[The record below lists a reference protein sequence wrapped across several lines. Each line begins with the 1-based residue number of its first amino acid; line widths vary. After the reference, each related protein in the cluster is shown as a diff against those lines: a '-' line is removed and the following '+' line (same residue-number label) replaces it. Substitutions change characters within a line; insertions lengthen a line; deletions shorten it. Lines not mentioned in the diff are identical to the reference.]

1 MSRKGEV
8 VGDLKKT
15 PLFGFYQN
23 QNVKLVD
30 FGGWAMPMQFSGII
44 KEHQAVRNDVGIFDC
59 SHMGEIEV
67 TGSDSEGYLNRLASN
82 NIAKMTDNSVQYN
95 VLCSENGGAVDDV
108 MIYRFN
114 ASKYWVVCNA
124 SNTEKVWNWMQTNQ
138 KNEEIELKNISSDI
152 GLIAVQG
159 PTAQSVL
166 QKITSVDLEE
176 IKRHRFENKIEI
188 NGRNNTMI
196 SRTGYTG
203 EDGFE
208 LYLPAAETE
217 QIWQLLLELGAV
229 PCGLGSRD
237 TLRLEAGLPLYGQDM
252 SEEISPIM
260 VGVGFA
266 VKTKKSCSFIGQEAL
281 KVQREEG
288 VAQKVVA
295 FEMLERGIPR
305 HDYQVLAE
313 DGTEIGIV
321 TSGTQS
327 PSLQKGIGMAL
338 IAVEYSEVGTQIQI
352 VARNK
357 QIPAK
362 IVNKPFYKKA

>member
-1 MSRKGEV
+1 
-8 VGDLKKT
+8 
-15 PLFGFYQN
+15 
-23 QNVKLVD
+23 
-30 FGGWAMPMQFSGII
+30 MPMKFSGII
-44 KEHQAVRNDVGIFDC
+44 KEHQAVRDDVGIFDC

-67 TGSDSEGYLNRLASN
+67 TGPGSEEYLNRLVSN
-82 NIAKMTDNSVQYN
+82 NVSRMADDSVQYN
-95 VLCSENGGAVDDV
+95 VFCSETGGSVDDV
-108 MIYRFN
+108 MIYRFDD
-114 ASKYWVVCNA
+114 SKYWVVCNA
-124 SNTEKVWNWMQTNQ
+124 SNTEKVWKWMETHQE
-138 KNEEIELKNISSDI
+138 NEEIELNNVSSEI

-159 PTAQSVL
+159 PHAQSVL
-166 QKITSVDLEE
+166 QKITSFDLDA
-176 IKRHRFENKIEI
+176 IKRHKFEQKIEL
-188 NGRNNTMI
+188 NCSKNTTI

-217 QIWQLLLELGAV
+217 RVWQLLLELGAM

-260 VGVGFA
+260 AGVGFA
-266 VKTKKSCSFIGQEAL
+266 VKTKKSSSFIGQEAL

-288 VAQKVVA
+288 VTRKVVA

-305 HDYQVLAE
+305 HDYQVLSE
-313 DGTEIGIV
+313 DGTEVGIV

-338 IAVEYSEVGTQIQI
+338 IATEYSDIGTPIQI

-362 IVNKPFYKKA
+362 VVNKPFYKKA

>member
-1 MSRKGEV
+1 
-8 VGDLKKT
+8 
-15 PLFGFYQN
+15 
-23 QNVKLVD
+23 
-30 FGGWAMPMQFSGII
+30 MPMKFSGII
-44 KEHQAVRNDVGIFDC
+44 KEHQAVRDDVGIFDC

-67 TGSDSEGYLNRLASN
+67 TGPGSEEYLNRLVSN
-82 NIAKMTDNSVQYN
+82 NVSRMADDSVQYN
-95 VLCSENGGAVDDV
+95 VFCSETGGSVDDV
-108 MIYRFN
+108 MIYRFDD
-114 ASKYWVVCNA
+114 SKYWVVCNA
-124 SNTEKVWNWMQTNQ
+124 SNTEKVWKWMETHQE
-138 KNEEIELKNISSDI
+138 NEEIELNNVSSEI

-159 PTAQSVL
+159 PHAQSVL
-166 QKITSVDLEE
+166 QKITSFDLDA
-176 IKRHRFENKIEI
+176 IKRHKFEQKIEL
-188 NGRNNTMI
+188 NGSKNTTI

-217 QIWQLLLELGAV
+217 RVWQLLLELGAM

-260 VGVGFA
+260 AGVGFA
-266 VKTKKSCSFIGQEAL
+266 VKTKKSSSFIGQEAL

-288 VAQKVVA
+288 VTRKVVA

-305 HDYQVLAE
+305 HDYQVLSE
-313 DGTEIGIV
+313 DGTEVGIV

-338 IAVEYSEVGTQIQI
+338 IATEYSDIGTPIQI

-362 IVNKPFYKKA
+362 VVNKPFYKKA